1 MATGLFPHVVR
12 RRQRLR
18 RDVDPYLRATG
29 LVAAPFGLGTPH
41 DFGADGLTALVLPGS
56 SRLAVSHDAGITE
69 DTLEITVDGHGTFRT
84 PTLAA
89 DIIHKGEW
97 VERGKSV
104 TITRN
109 GAAPG
114 IVTVYILDDI
124 GRLLQIGASTFV

>member
-12 RRQRLR
+12 KRQRLR
-18 RDVDPYLRATG
+18 RDVDLYLRATG

-41 DFGADGLTALVLPGS
+41 DFGATGSTALVLPGS
-56 SRLAVSHDAGITE
+56 ARLAVSHSAGITE
-69 DTLEITVDGHGTFRT
+69 DTLEITVVGHGTFRT

-97 VERGKSV
+97 VEKGKSV

-109 GAAPG
+109 GAAVG
-114 IVTVYILDDI
+114 VVTVHILDDVGRTLII
-124 GRLLQIGASTFV
+124 GTATFV